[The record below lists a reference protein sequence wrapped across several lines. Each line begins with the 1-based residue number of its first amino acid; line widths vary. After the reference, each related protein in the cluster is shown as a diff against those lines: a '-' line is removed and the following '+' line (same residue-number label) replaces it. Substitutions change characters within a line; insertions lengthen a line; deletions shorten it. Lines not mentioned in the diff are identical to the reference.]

1 MLRLDITEPS
11 NSPYLFP
18 IVAVIKRDN
27 SLCICVDLRKLNN
40 ITVMN
45 AKAMP
50 NAEDLILYVKLSP
63 AKYLTKL
70 NLSNGS

>member
-45 AKAMP
+45 AKVMP